1 MELLSPAGNIEKLQY
16 AYLYGADAAYIG
28 IRSFSLRARADN
40 FHSEEWRRIAEIK
53 GRHKLYGAMNI
64 FFQNDDLRILEEQSE
79 YIARYPF
86 DAFIVSDLGA
96 YNVLRRNFP
105 KTRFH
110 LSTQAN
116 CINLEAAKFYRDMGF
131 SRIILGRETSLDDI
145 AKIKASVPDLEIEAF
160 VHGAMCLAY
169 SGRCFLSTYLAD
181 RSANRGDCTH
191 SCRWMYRVLE
201 EKQRPGEYFP
211 VIESE
216 EGYTTILS
224 SKDLC
229 MFDYLDRLKAAGVD
243 SVKIEGRMKSLYY
256 TAVVT
261 RSYRKALDYL
271 DTLDAGS
278 HAPGAGAVAEAG
290 AEATRFEP
298 SKIEELRPYRD
309 ELYKI
314 SRREYSTGFY
324 FGKRDADKTTTESYL
339 REYTFLG
346 TVGALVEEGMYELHV
361 KNQIRTTRE
370 IEFIGPNVLFEKD
383 ADYRIFDERGNPVE
397 QADHGKEYFLRP
409 SVPVKPGY
417 ILRAT
422 AGSALS
428 AIRNVKNF

>member
-201 EKQRPGEYFP
+201 EKQRPGEYVP

-216 EGYTTILS
+216 EGYTSILS
-224 SKDLC
+224 SKDLF
-229 MFDYLDRLKAAGVD
+229 MFDYLDQLKAAGVD
-243 SVKIEGRMKSLYY
+243 SIKIEGRMKSLYY
-256 TAVVT
+256 TSVVT
-261 RSYRKALDYL
+261 RSYRKALDRL
-271 DTLDAGS
+271 EGRSHDGS
-278 HAPGAGAVAEAG
+278 
-290 AEATRFEP
+290 TEP
-298 SKIEELRPYRD
+298 QSIVPYREELF
-309 ELYKI
+309 KI
-314 SRREYSTGFY
+314 SRREYSTGFF
-324 FGKRDADKTTTESYL
+324 FGKRDADETTSTSYA

-346 TVGALVEEGMYELHV
+346 TIGRQVEPGWFELHV
-361 KNQIRTTRE
+361 KNQILAGQE
-370 IEFIGPNVLFEKD
+370 LEFIGPEVLFIKD
-383 ADYRIFDERGNPVE
+383 AEYQLYNQHGEAVQQD
-397 QADHGKEYFLRP
+397 DHGKEYFIRP
-409 SVPVKPGY
+409 SVTVEQGY
-417 ILRAT
+417 IIRAT
-422 AGSALS
+422 TE
-428 AIRNVKNF
+428 R

>member
-1 MELLSPAGNIEKLQY
+1 MELLSPAGNIEKLHY

-40 FHSEEWRRIAEIK
+40 FHSEEWKQIAQIK
-53 GRHKLYGAMNI
+53 GNRKLYGAMNI
-64 FFQNDDLRILEEQSE
+64 FFHNDDLKKLEQQSE

-96 YNVLRRNFP
+96 YNVLRRYFP
-105 KTRFH
+105 DTRYH
-110 LSTQAN
+110 VSTQAN
-116 CINLEAAKFYRDMGF
+116 CINLEAAKMYRDLGF
-131 SRIILGRETSLDDI
+131 KRVILGRETSLDDI
-145 AKIKASVPDLEIEAF
+145 AEIKNAVPDLEVEAF

-169 SGRCFLSTYLAD
+169 SGRCFLSSYLAD
-181 RSANRGDCTH
+181 RSANQGDCTH

-211 VIESE
+211 VVESE

-229 MFDYLDRLKAAGVD
+229 MFDYLDQLKAAGVD
-243 SVKIEGRMKSLYY
+243 SIKIEGRMKSLYY
-256 TAVVT
+256 TSVVT

-271 DTLDAGS
+271 AARETHSITAQGPLSTNPTVDELD
-278 HAPGAGAVAEAG
+278 GARAS
-290 AEATRFEP
+290 FEP
-298 SKIEELRPYRD
+298 ATIEELRPYRD

-324 FGKRDADKTTTESYL
+324 FGKRDADETTTKSYL

-346 TVGALVEEGMYELHV
+346 TVGRHIEDGLYELNV
-361 KNQIRTTRE
+361 KNQLRTTQE
-370 IEFIGPNVLFEKD
+370 IEFIGPDLLFNKD
-383 ADYRIFDERGNPVE
+383 SDFQLYDSNGQPVE
-397 QADHGKEYFLRP
+397 QADHGKEYYLRP
-409 SVPVKPGY
+409 SIPVKPGY
-417 ILRAT
+417 I
-422 AGSALS
+422 
-428 AIRNVKNF
+428 IRSMAVQQ

>member
-40 FHSEEWRRIAEIK
+40 FHSEEWKEIARIK
-53 GRHKLYGAMNI
+53 GSRKLYGAMNI
-64 FFQNDDLRILEEQSE
+64 FFHNHDLQELEEQIE
-79 YIARYPF
+79 YIAQYPF

-96 YNVLRRNFP
+96 YNLLRRHFP
-105 KTRFH
+105 DTRFH

-116 CINLEAAKFYRDMGF
+116 CSNLEAAKVYRDLGF
-131 SRIILGRETSLDDI
+131 QRIILGRETSLNDI
-145 AKIKASVPDLEIEAF
+145 AAIKAAIPDLELEAF

-169 SGRCFLSTYLAD
+169 SGRCFLSSYLAD

-211 VIESE
+211 IVESE

-229 MFDYLDRLKAAGVD
+229 MFDYLDQFKTAGVD

-256 TAVVT
+256 TSVVT

-271 DTLDAGS
+271 AIRKTSEGEHTS
-278 HAPGAGAVAEAG
+278 FNPAEIA
-290 AEATRFEP
+290 
-298 SKIEELRPYRD
+298 ELRPYRD
-309 ELYKI
+309 ELFKI

-324 FGKRDADKTTTESYL
+324 FGPRDADETTSKSYM
-339 REYTFLG
+339 REYAFLG
-346 TVGALVEEGMYELHV
+346 TVGERVEAGLYELHV
-361 KNQIRTTRE
+361 KNQLRFSRE
-370 IEFIGPNVLFEKD
+370 IEFIGPDLLYEKD
-383 ADYRIFDERGNPVE
+383 AEFHLYDACGQAVE
-397 QADHGKEYFLRP
+397 QADHGKVYFIRP
-409 SVPVKPGY
+409 SVQVEPGY
-417 ILRAT
+417 IIRSKT
-422 AGSALS
+422 AQ
-428 AIRNVKNF
+428 